1 MNLNSNMST
10 KFENSDIS
18 SSESSDSMPSLL
30 PLSNVIDLTNEP
42 DEEKTDQRDDHEQSV
57 TQTESYIS
65 IKTEKMNHSE
75 VVALLLT
82 LSSIPYLIIACYTF
96 FPMLTLIIT
105 FPWLVLIYKLH
116 TYKYKPTIFTNDNY
130 KRMITIVY
138 HQCKESVYEIYQ
150 RFKIYKDI

>member
-1 MNLNSNMST
+1 MST
-10 KFENSDIS
+10 TFEKSVLS
-18 SSESSDSMPSLL
+18 SSESSDSIPDLI
-30 PLSNVIDLTNEP
+30 PISNVVDLTNEL
-42 DEEKTDQRDDHEQSV
+42 DEESTEQRDNSEQSP
-57 TQTESYIS
+57 TQTESNIS

-116 TYKYKPTIFTNDNY
+116 TYKYKPVIFTNDNY
-130 KRMITIVY
+130 KQMMTIVY
-138 HQCKESVYEIYQ
+138 HQCKESVYEIY
-150 RFKIYKDI
+150 RHFKIYKDI